1 MEQQLSNARTR
12 IIELTGELQASRT
25 EAKRTAEEAADL
37 RQELQ
42 DAQGTQQALEGEC
55 TACSCTLHLPLRQEL
70 QNAQGMLQAE
80 GEHSA
85 YSSVVCLPWRKS
97 VVCRVAG
104 GLGDPSGTVH
114 LASTMPCS
122 KELCSA
128 CLVCHPTCL
137 DCRLV
142 WQLLRPYERLQ
153 PGG

>member
-42 DAQGTQQALEGEC
+42 DAQG
-55 TACSCTLHLPLRQEL
+55 
-70 QNAQGMLQAE
+70 MLQAE

-97 VVCRVAG
+97 VVCPSGTCCR
-104 GLGDPSGTVH
+104 GLGDPSGTMH
-114 LASTMPCS
+114 LASTTPCS

-137 DCRLV
+137 DCRFV